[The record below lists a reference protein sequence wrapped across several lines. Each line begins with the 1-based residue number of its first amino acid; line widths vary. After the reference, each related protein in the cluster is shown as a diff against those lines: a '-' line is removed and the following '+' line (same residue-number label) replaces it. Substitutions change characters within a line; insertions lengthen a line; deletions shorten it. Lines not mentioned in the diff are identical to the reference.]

1 MKRFMIFC
9 GLFAV
14 LSCISH
20 QNPLQLNTL
29 IDNIPQGAYVKDLNN
44 DLILT
49 YEFIRQ
55 NYKGNEKRLSF
66 ETASFIYILVHCF
79 TQIYFFF
86 AFPLS
91 NK

>member
-1 MKRFMIFC
+1 MIFC

-14 LSCISH
+14 LSCKAQ

-55 NYKGNEKRLSF
+55 TTRETKRDCLLRQPLSF
-66 ETASFIYILVHCF
+66 IF
-79 TQIYFFF
+79 
-86 AFPLS
+86 
-91 NK
+91 